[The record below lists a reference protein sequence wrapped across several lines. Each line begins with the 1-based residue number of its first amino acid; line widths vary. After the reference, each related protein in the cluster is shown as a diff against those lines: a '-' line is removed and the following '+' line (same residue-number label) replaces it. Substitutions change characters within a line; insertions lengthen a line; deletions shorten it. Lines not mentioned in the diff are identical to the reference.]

1 MHPERFM
8 NRADAEMVRDSILG
22 QPGVISYAQKK
33 RKVEKPPL
41 LYDLNALQKEQ
52 INVLVFSD
60 FKKHWISHKALYE
73 RHKLLTYPRTDAQY
87 LTPDQ
92 EATIPNILKGL
103 SVIPPY
109 KNAVNQLRD
118 QFVKDGKLRGGKR
131 IYNAAEVGDHHAIL
145 PTGKSPMNV
154 DLNVDE
160 KKNFDL
166 VARRLLAGLSPDALF
181 DITTIGL
188 M

>member
-1 MHPERFM
+1 MPCKKSKSTFWIFSPKTL
-8 NRADAEMVRDSILG
+8 DI
-22 QPGVISYAQKK
+22 AQ
-33 RKVEKPPL
+33 
-41 LYDLNALQKEQ
+41 
-52 INVLVFSD
+52 
-60 FKKHWISHKALYE
+60 ALYE

-109 KNAVNQLRD
+109 KITVNHLRD
-118 QFVKDGKLRGGKR
+118 QFVKTEALPGKR

-160 KKNFDL
+160 KKIFDL
-166 VARRLLAGLSPDALF
+166 VARRLLAALSPDALF
-181 DITTIGL
+181 DITTIVVDVEPKEG
-188 M
+188 MDIPNAPVDIV

>member
-1 MHPERFM
+1 MRC
-8 NRADAEMVRDSILG
+8 
-22 QPGVISYAQKK
+22 K
-33 RKVEKPPL
+33 
-41 LYDLNALQKEQ
+41 KEQ
-52 INVLVFSD
+52 INVLD
-60 FKKHWISHKALYE
+60 FQPKKHWILLQALYE

-109 KNAVNQLRD
+109 KNAVNQLRE

-160 KKNFDL
+160 KKIFDL
-166 VARRLLAGLSPDALF
+166 VARRLLAALSADALF
-181 DITTIGL
+181 DITTIVVDVEPKEGMAIPNAPTEDSNSL
-188 M
+188 NQKHRKIHPQKKKE